1 MPIRQLTCCRSLL
14 LHAYYYGTWPART
27 LRNRRDSAAGRAPVP
42 ILFYH
47 RVADDCANSWTI
59 SNRDFE
65 RQIRWLSR
73 RFEIVPLKEVQR
85 RIGGHAAPSKRLA
98 VSITFDDGHADNCQ
112 RAIPLL
118 IKHRI
123 PCTYF
128 VTVDHIV
135 SGEPFASDGCAP
147 NTVEQIRAMA
157 AAGIEIGL
165 HTASH
170 ADLGAIR
177 DRQTLRYETVDAMR
191 RLEDIVQR
199 KVRYFAFPYGQYVNM
214 SSAAFQ
220 MAREAGFEAVCSAYG
235 GYNFPGDD
243 PFHLQRIHADPG
255 MIRVKNRVTIDPRMA
270 RTVRYC
276 PTPPG
281 IPCDDVTVKQVALCE
296 PTNR

>member
-1 MPIRQLTCCRSLL
+1 MPIRKLTCCRSLL

-27 LRNRRDSAAGRAPVP
+27 LRNRRASAAGRAPLP

-65 RQIRWLSR
+65 RQIRWLTR
-73 RFEIVPLKEVQR
+73 RFEIVALKEAQR
-85 RIGGHAAPSKRLA
+85 RIRGQAAPSKRLA

-112 RAIPLL
+112 GAIPLL
-118 IKHRI
+118 IKLGI

-128 VTVDHIV
+128 VAVDHIV

-157 AAGIEIGL
+157 GAGIEIGA
-165 HTASH
+165 HTATH

-177 DRQTLRYETVDAMR
+177 DRQTLRYEILDAMR
-191 RLEDIVQR
+191 RLEEIVQR

-243 PFHLQRIHADPG
+243 PFHLQRVHADPG

-270 RTVRYC
+270 GTVRYC
-276 PTPPG
+276 PTP
-281 IPCDDVTVKQVALCE
+281 IDVLGDV
-296 PTNR
+296 PTISGCVG